1 MDEVQSSFRV
11 GTIQFGTSS
20 KVDILPR
27 CFQYKPEETQPHM
40 DKVRPSNL
48 NSGFAGSD
56 VGGRVI
62 YFLPCLLACNLMV
75 NPDLASEVL
84 GWQKLH
90 SALHPVQCRAR
101 SAACGEEWRSCS
113 VKQISMQSIPQRNS
127 KTFRGLQNQTLPDS
141 KYWNA
146 FETEDKTCLR
156 HFRRSIVQQCSRFG
170 GTPRRGGA
178 TERRCTIQSKRSS
191 EIVRLVLGWPWSA
204 APMAP
209 RFDICIMCFVGRTVL
224 C

>member
-1 MDEVQSSFRV
+1 MKFRAPVVLEQSNLEPHLRSV
-11 GTIQFGTSS
+11 LQ
-20 KVDILPR
+20 ILPR

-90 SALHPVQCRAR
+90 SALHPVQCCAR
-101 SAACGEEWRSCS
+101 SAACGEEWRSC
-113 VKQISMQSIPQRNS
+113 
-127 KTFRGLQNQTLPDS
+127 
-141 KYWNA
+141 
-146 FETEDKTCLR
+146 R
-156 HFRRSIVQQCSRFG
+156 HFCSPGAGCDGLSRLHRTAIRQHFKFHLKPRDLVCMKKMLVHLKRF
-170 GTPRRGGA
+170 
-178 TERRCTIQSKRSS
+178 
-191 EIVRLVLGWPWSA
+191 
-204 APMAP
+204 
-209 RFDICIMCFVGRTVL
+209 
-224 C
+224 

>member
-1 MDEVQSSFRV
+1 
-11 GTIQFGTSS
+11 
-20 KVDILPR
+20 
-27 CFQYKPEETQPHM
+27 M

-75 NPDLASEVL
+75 NPDCCGFKVQLASEVL

-90 SALHPVQCRAR
+90 SALHPVQCCTR

-113 VKQISMQSIPQRNS
+113 VKQSSMQSIPQRNS

-141 KYWNA
+141 KYWNV

-156 HFRRSIVQQCSRFG
+156 HLRRSIVQQCSRFG

-178 TERRCTIQSKRSS
+178 TERRGIIQCKRSS
-191 EIVRLVLGWPWSA
+191 EIARLVLG
-204 APMAP
+204 
-209 RFDICIMCFVGRTVL
+209 
-224 C
+224 